1 LNSHFRLVVAL
12 LSIGLLFACSAPA
25 PKSRPPGPQP
35 EWSFE
40 KEAIRLSFQAD
51 RDLNQHDGLRHALS
65 VCVYQLKDPNAFN
78 QLASDRNG
86 LYVLLGCETFDPSVT
101 SFRRI
106 TVQPGQEL
114 DLTLD
119 RGQASRYVG
128 IAAGYYSLEREKITR
143 LVEIPVEVKSTGVIF
158 KDKYAIPGGL
168 NLRVVLGTQA
178 IEKVEPLR

>member
-1 LNSHFRLVVAL
+1 LNCYLRPLVVL
-12 LSIGLLFACSAPA
+12 LSVGLLFACSAPP
-25 PKSRPPGPQP
+25 PKTRPPGPQP

-51 RDLNQHDGLRHALS
+51 RDLNLHDGLRHALS

-101 SFRRI
+101 SFRRV

-119 RGQASRYVG
+119 RGQASRYIG

-158 KDKYAIPGGL
+158 RDKYAIPGSL

-178 IEKVEPLR
+178 IETVEPLR

>member
-1 LNSHFRLVVAL
+1 MKLNLKLPAAL
-12 LSIGLLFACSAPA
+12 LIIGLFFACSSPP
-25 PKSRPPGPQP
+25 PKSGPPGPQP

-51 RDLNQHDGLRHALS
+51 RDLNLYDGLRHALS
-65 VCVYQLKDPNAFN
+65 LCLYQLKDPNAFN

-114 DLTLD
+114 NVTLD

-128 IAAGYYSLEREKITR
+128 IAAGYYGLEREKVTR
-143 LVEIPVEVKSTGVIF
+143 LIDIPVEVKSTGVIF
-158 KDKYAIPGGL
+158 KERYAVPGGL
-168 NLRVVLGTQA
+168 NLRVVLGPQA
-178 IEKVEPLR
+178 IERVESLR

>member
-1 LNSHFRLVVAL
+1 MNSHFRLLAVL
-12 LSIGLLFACSAPA
+12 LSIVLLFACSTPP

-35 EWSFE
+35 DWSYE
-40 KEAIRLSFQAD
+40 KEAIRLSFRAD
-51 RDLNQHDGLRHALS
+51 RDLNLHDGLRHALS
-65 VCVYQLKDPNAFN
+65 LCVYQLKDPNAFN

-114 DLTLD
+114 DVTLD
-119 RGQASRYVG
+119 RGQASRYVA
-128 IAAGYYSLEREKITR
+128 IAAGYYGLEREKITR
-143 LVEIPVEVKSTGVIF
+143 LFEIPVEVKSTGVIF
-158 KDKYAIPGGL
+158 KDQYAIPGGL
-168 NLRVVLGTQA
+168 NLLVVLGTQA